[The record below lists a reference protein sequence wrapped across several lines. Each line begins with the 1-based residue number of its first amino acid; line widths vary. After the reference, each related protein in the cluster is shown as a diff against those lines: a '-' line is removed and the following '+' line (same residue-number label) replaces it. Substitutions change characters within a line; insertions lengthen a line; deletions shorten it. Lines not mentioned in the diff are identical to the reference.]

1 MSDRESNPKNSS
13 NFNFLNMGGTNPNER
28 QIAYRCRHFRNDR
41 PCSFHKDE
49 GVHCDSC
56 PHKDLVSQ
64 RLLVIKLD
72 SPGDV
77 LRTTC
82 LLPSLKRA
90 YPSSQITWM
99 TRKDSRPLLEHNP
112 AIDLVVDRWEEMF
125 AIVKSEHFDVAIN
138 PDANPQAA
146 RLLQLVNADEKLGI
160 GWSELGHVLALNP
173 EAERWLQM
181 GLLDDLKRENQETY
195 QTHIHELCRLK
206 LVDPKPLL
214 YLTAQEQ
221 RSAGN
226 HLRSLGVDWE
236 LPVVGMNSGAG
247 SRWPQKSWTVEN
259 QIKLI
264 RLAKRQHPEWQILLL
279 GGPEEA
285 ERNRLLEDSC
295 LGLIVNC
302 GQHPVREF
310 AALVGQT
317 HLLLTADTLA
327 LHIGLALDRQ
337 VVALFGPTSH
347 TEIDLCGLG
356 EKFFANLECLCCY
369 RNECKLLPNCM
380 DLLSPETVLDA
391 IERGL
396 STVDPP

>member
-1 MSDRESNPKNSS
+1 MLDKSDSD
-13 NFNFLNMGGTNPNER
+13 PNER
-28 QIAYRCRHFRNDR
+28 EIAHHCRYFRNDR
-41 PCSFHKDE
+41 PCFFHKHE
-49 GVHCDSC
+49 GVQCGSC

-90 YPSSQITWM
+90 YPSCQITWM
-99 TRKDSRPLLEHNP
+99 TRKDSRPLLQHNP

-125 AIVKSEHFDVAIN
+125 AIIKSEHFDVAIN

-146 RLLQLVNADEKLGI
+146 RLLQLVNADVKFGM
-160 GWSELGHVLALNP
+160 GWSESGHVLSLNP
-173 EAERWLQM
+173 EAEHWLQM
-181 GLLDDLKRENQETY
+181 GLFDDLKRENQETY

-214 YLTAQEQ
+214 YLTEQEQ
-221 RSAGN
+221 SSARD
-226 HLRSLGVDWE
+226 HLQSLGVDWE
-236 LPVVGMNSGAG
+236 LPVIGLNSGAG
-247 SRWPQKSWTVEN
+247 NRWPQKNWIVEN

-264 RLAKRQHPEWQILLL
+264 RLAKRKHPGWQILLL

-295 LGLIVNC
+295 RGLVVNS
-302 GQHPVREF
+302 GQHPVRKF
-310 AALVGQT
+310 AALVEQT
-317 HLLLTADTLA
+317 HLLLTGDTLA
-327 LHIGLALDRQ
+327 LHIGLALNRQ
-337 VVALFGPTSH
+337 IVALFGPTSH
-347 TEIDLCGLG
+347 VEIDLCGMG
-356 EKFFANLECLCCY
+356 EKLFANLECLCCY
-369 RNECKLLPNCM
+369 RNDCDLSPNCM
-380 DLLSPETVLDA
+380 DLLAPEAVLDA

-396 STVDPP
+396 SRVDPP